1 MCISI
6 SIYFA
11 FVDLMNLQIISRF
24 KEKDMFLKTFI
35 CLCLYITFL
44 TGGMTTIEDV
54 AMTGRTSWNRAILT
68 IVYCLLLIIALY
80 IPAEKYCPP
89 QDSED
94 PEKEMEVE
102 VFSIQPKI
110 ENGDTTYII
119 KYRTK

>member
-1 MCISI
+1 
-6 SIYFA
+6 
-11 FVDLMNLQIISRF
+11 
-24 KEKDMFLKTFI
+24 MFLKTFI
-35 CLCLYITFL
+35 CTCLFIAFL
-44 TGGMTTIEDV
+44 TGSITIIEDV
-54 AMTGRTSWNRAILT
+54 GMTGRTSWNRAILT

-80 IPAEKYCPP
+80 IPTEEYCPP
-89 QDSED
+89 QDSEE

>member
-1 MCISI
+1 
-6 SIYFA
+6 
-11 FVDLMNLQIISRF
+11 
-24 KEKDMFLKTFI
+24 MFLKTFI
-35 CLCLYITFL
+35 CTCLYIAFL
-44 TGGMTTIEDV
+44 TGGMVIIEDV
-54 AMTGRTSWNRAILT
+54 VMTGRTNWNRAIIT

-89 QDSED
+89 QDSEE
-94 PEKEMEVE
+94 PEKKMEVE

>member
-1 MCISI
+1 
-6 SIYFA
+6 
-11 FVDLMNLQIISRF
+11 
-24 KEKDMFLKTFI
+24 MFLKTFI

-44 TGGMTTIEDV
+44 TGGITIIEDV
-54 AMTGRTSWNRAILT
+54 VMTGRTSWNRAILT
-68 IVYCLLLIIALY
+68 IVYLLLLVIAML
-80 IPAEKYCPP
+80 IPLEEYCPP
-89 QDSED
+89 QDSEE

>member
-1 MCISI
+1 
-6 SIYFA
+6 
-11 FVDLMNLQIISRF
+11 
-24 KEKDMFLKTFI
+24 MFLKTFI
-35 CLCLYITFL
+35 CVCLYIAFL
-44 TGGMTTIEDV
+44 TGGITIIEDV

-80 IPAEKYCPP
+80 IPTEEYCPP
-89 QDSED
+89 QDSEE

-110 ENGDTTYII
+110 ENGDTTYVI

>member
-1 MCISI
+1 
-6 SIYFA
+6 
-11 FVDLMNLQIISRF
+11 
-24 KEKDMFLKTFI
+24 MFLKIFI
-35 CLCLYITFL
+35 CVCLYIAFL
-44 TGGMTTIEDV
+44 TGGITIIEDV
-54 AMTGRTSWNRAILT
+54 VMTGRTSWNRAILT

-80 IPAEKYCPP
+80 IPTEEYCAP
-89 QDSED
+89 QDSEE

>member
-1 MCISI
+1 
-6 SIYFA
+6 
-11 FVDLMNLQIISRF
+11 
-24 KEKDMFLKTFI
+24 MFLKTIICTCLFI
-35 CLCLYITFL
+35 AFL
-44 TGGMTTIEDV
+44 TGSITIIEDV
-54 AMTGRTSWNRAILT
+54 VMTGRTSWNRAILT

-80 IPAEKYCPP
+80 IPTEEYCPP
-89 QDSED
+89 QDSEE